1 MEYTGIA
8 QSKVMQKLLAK
19 VAKIAKVPRPILIR
33 GERGTGKELM
43 ANYIHRA
50 SSRAQE
56 NFVTINCA
64 AFTEK
69 LIASEMFGHE
79 KGAFT
84 GANERRIGR
93 MEQAHKG
100 SLFMDEVGIMPM
112 NFQEQILRAVEYQ
125 TFERVGSSKAIQ
137 VDVRLISA
145 TNANLEELMEE
156 KLFRRDLYDR
166 LTFAE
171 IELPSLRQRKDD
183 IPALIVHF
191 VKLLHEEMPSLQE
204 RKFPSN
210 TIEILMDYY
219 WPGNIRE
226 LKNIVERLYLFGD
239 TPYIEEH
246 ELPAIISGADYLGLG
261 FDERVENFKRKLILK
276 AYEDCAGNQS
286 EAARQL
292 QMTYNQFRHFYQKY
306 CP

>member
-1 MEYTGIA
+1 MKYAGIA
-8 QSKVMQKLLAK
+8 QSKAMKSVLAK
-19 VAKIAKVPRPILIR
+19 AEKFARVPRPLLIR

-43 ANYIHRA
+43 AKFIHES
-50 SSRAQE
+50 SSRDNE
-56 NFVTINCA
+56 KFVTINCA

-84 GANERRIGR
+84 GANETRIGR
-93 MEQAHKG
+93 MEQADG
-100 SLFMDEVGIMPM
+100 GTLFMDEIGIMPM
-112 NFQEQILRAVEYQ
+112 NFQEQILRTVEYQ
-125 TFERVGSSKAIQ
+125 TFERVGSSKSIK

-171 IELPSLRQRKDD
+171 IELPALRQRKDD

-191 VKLLHEEMPSLQE
+191 IKLLHEEMPSLQP
-204 RKFPSN
+204 RKFRAN
-210 TIEILMDYY
+210 TIEVMMDYY

-239 TPYIEEH
+239 TAFIEEH
-246 ELPAIISGADYLGLG
+246 ELPAIISGADSFGLS
-261 FDERVENFKRKLILK
+261 FDDRVDNFKRKLILK
-276 AYEDCAGNQS
+276 AYEDSAGNQS
-286 EAARQL
+286 EAARLL
-292 QMTYNQFRHFYQKY
+292 QMTYSQFRHFYQKY
-306 CP
+306 NS

>member
-1 MEYTGIA
+1 MKYEGIA
-8 QSKVMQKLLAK
+8 QSKVMQKVLQRAEK
-19 VAKIAKVPRPILIR
+19 CARVPRPVLIR

-43 ANYIHRA
+43 AKFIHQ
-50 SSRAQE
+50 SSPRQRE
-56 NFVTINCA
+56 EFVTINCA

-93 MEQAHKG
+93 MEQADKG
-100 SLFMDEVGIMPM
+100 TLFMDEVGIMPM
-112 NFQEQILRAVEYQ
+112 NFQEQMLRTVEYQ
-125 TFERVGSSKAIQ
+125 TFERVGSSKALK

-156 KLFRRDLYDR
+156 NLFRRDLYDR

-171 IELPSLRQRKDD
+171 IELPALRQHKDD

-191 VKLLHEEMPSLQE
+191 VNLLHEEMPSLQP
-204 RKFPSN
+204 RKFKKS
-210 TIEILMDYY
+210 TVEVLMDYY

-239 TPYIEEH
+239 TPFIEES
-246 ELPAIISGADYLGLG
+246 ELPAIISGADSYGMS

-292 QMTYNQFRHFYQKY
+292 QMTYSQFRHFYQKY
-306 CP
+306 SS

>member
-93 MEQAHKG
+93 MEQADKG

-204 RKFPSN
+204 RKFRSN

-246 ELPAIISGADYLGLG
+246 ELPAIISGADYLGLSY
-261 FDERVENFKRKLILK
+261 DERVENFKRKLILK

>member
-43 ANYIHRA
+43 ANYLHRA
-50 SSRAQE
+50 SSRADE
-56 NFVTINCA
+56 KFVTINCA

-84 GANERRIGR
+84 GANEQRIGR
-93 MEQAHKG
+93 MEQANKG

-125 TFERVGSSKAIQ
+125 TFERVGSSKPIK

-204 RKFPSN
+204 RKFRSS
-210 TIEILMDYY
+210 TVEVLMDYY

-239 TPYIEEH
+239 TPYIEEQ
-246 ELPAIISGADYLGLG
+246 ELPAIISGADYIGLS
-261 FDERVENFKRKLILK
+261 FDDRVENFKRKLILK
-276 AYEDCAGNQS
+276 AYEDCGGNQS

-292 QMTYNQFRHFYQKY
+292 QMTYSQFRHFYQKY

>member
-1 MEYTGIA
+1 MEYTGVA

-50 SSRAQE
+50 SSRVSE

-84 GANERRIGR
+84 GANEQRIGR

-100 SLFMDEVGIMPM
+100 SLFMDEIGIMPM

-125 TFERVGSSKAIQ
+125 TFERVGSSKAIK

-183 IPALIVHF
+183 IPSLIIHF

-204 RKFPSN
+204 RKFRSN
-210 TIEILMDYY
+210 TVEILMDYY

-246 ELPAIISGADYLGLG
+246 ELPAIISGADYLGLS

-276 AYEDCAGNQS
+276 AYEDSAGNQS

-292 QMTYNQFRHFYQKY
+292 QMTYSQFRHFYQKY